1 MLQYDDSAFYFF
13 ALSSLSFYLIPSWY
27 TIICRVLK
35 AFTASDES
43 IGAVSRTSAENKKA
57 AELKKETKGLNT
69 LLKNRSFLINFIF
82 TAVLTI
88 IFVWLLVS
96 VSMDGEVNTFDP
108 FAILEIDS
116 GADTKAI
123 KKAYRSLSLKFHPDK
138 NPGNRA
144 AEAKFMMLAKAYEAL
159 TDEESKRNFE
169 LHGNPDGKQSLEVSI
184 GLPTFLLDSNNRNLV
199 LMVYLIFMVVLVPF
213 GVYTYYSNSSK
224 FGEKDVMYDTYS
236 WFHYTLNEHSL
247 IKSLPELMAGSA
259 EFRKRNMPKDAAEK
273 SAIGKLMNSVR
284 ANMQK
289 PKYNHPVCVKGN
301 VLLHAYLLRKTDAL
315 TTDLKEDLR
324 HMLRLSSSLL
334 DAMISVCQHQ
344 DSLQTASNC
353 IEYGQY
359 LAQAMWVKDN
369 ALLQLP
375 HFTAD
380 EIKHVEKAKTPCTSI
395 AEYRDLPDD
404 QKKGMANFTDAQK
417 KDVDE
422 YMKLFPD
429 ISVESKVY
437 CEDDEDDKV
446 YEGDL
451 CTVKVTITHNNVGD
465 DEKIGLAHAPL
476 FPYPKQSAWWVI
488 LGTKE
493 GKIINIEKI
502 VATEKVVSHSIKFL
516 APRVGEY
523 NFDLWVKSSAYIG
536 CDYKDTVSLTTMDNS
551 ALPEYKVHPDDAVLD
566 DEPTLFE
573 EILNAHIEQDSD
585 DEDSDDDSDDDDD
598 EDAAKKNATAGDS
611 AAAKKK
617 AQLQKARQ
625 AAGGDDDDSDDDSD
639 AEEVYTD
646 K

>member
-1 MLQYDDSAFYFF
+1 MS
-13 ALSSLSFYLIPSWY
+13 
-27 TIICRVLK
+27 RVMN
-35 AFTASDES
+35 AFTVSDEA
-43 IGAVSRTSAENKKA
+43 IGAVSRTSAENKKSEA
-57 AELKKETKGLNT
+57 IKRESSGLGP
-69 LLKNRSFLINFIF
+69 LLKNRSFMMHFLL
-82 TAVLTI
+82 TVAVSAV
-88 IFVWLLVS
+88 FAWLFLNVS
-96 VSMDGEVNTFDP
+96 TDGEVHSFDP
-108 FAILEIDS
+108 YSILEIDH
-116 GADTKAI
+116 GADSKMI
-123 KKAYRSLSLKFHPDK
+123 KKAFRSLSLRYHPDK

-144 AEAKFMMLAKAYEAL
+144 AEAKFMMVTKAYESL

-169 LHGNPDGKQSLEVSI
+169 LYGNPDGKQSLSVSI
-184 GLPTFLLDSNNRNLV
+184 GLPAFLMESDNRNLV
-199 LMVYLIFMVVLVPF
+199 LMCYLIFIVILVPF
-213 GVYTYYSNSSK
+213 GVYTYYSNSAK

-236 WFHYTLNEHSL
+236 WYHYTLNEHTI

-259 EFRKRNMPKDAAEK
+259 EFRKCNMPKSSKEK
-273 SAIGKLMNSVR
+273 EAIGKLMNDVR
-284 ANMQK
+284 SQMQK

-301 VLLHAYLLRKTDAL
+301 VLLHAYLLRKTDQL
-315 TTDLKEDLR
+315 TAELKEDLR
-324 HMLRLSSSLL
+324 TMLRMSNSLL

-344 DSLQTASNC
+344 DSLQSAANC
-353 IEYGQY
+353 IELGQY
-359 LAQAMWVKDN
+359 LAQAMWVKDSS
-369 ALLQLP
+369 LLQLP
-375 HFTAD
+375 HFTAE
-380 EIKHVEKAKTPCTSI
+380 EIKHVEKGKQKCDGI
-395 AEYRDLPDD
+395 LKYRDVPDE
-404 QKKGMANFTDAQK
+404 QKKGMNNFTEEQK
-417 KDVDE
+417 KDVDS
-422 YMKLFPD
+422 YLKLFPD
-429 ISVESKVY
+429 ITVESKVL

-465 DEKIGLAHAPL
+465 DDKIGFAHAPL
-476 FPYPKQSAWWVI
+476 FPYPKPTAWWII

-502 VATEKVVSHSIKFL
+502 TATKKVLTHSIKFL

-536 CDYKDTVSLTTMDNS
+536 CDEKQSVKLTTLDNS
-551 ALPEYKVHPDDAVLD
+551 VLPEYKIHPEDAELD

-585 DEDSDDDSDDDDD
+585 DEDSDDEDDG
-598 EDAAKKNATAGDS
+598 DAKAKVEAKPADS

>member
-1 MLQYDDSAFYFF
+1 VAN
-13 ALSSLSFYLIPSWY
+13 ALY
-27 TIICRVLK
+27 
-35 AFTASDES
+35 ASDAS
-43 IGAVSRTSAENKKA
+43 IGAVARTTAEKKKVE
-57 AELKKETKGLNT
+57 ELKKETKGLNT
-69 LLKNRSFLINFIF
+69 LLKNRGFCFNAGFTIF
-82 TAVLTI
+82 LTI

-96 VSMDGEVNTFDP
+96 VSLDGEVNSFDP
-108 FAILEIDS
+108 FSILEIDT
-116 GADTKAI
+116 GADTKTI

-138 NPGNRA
+138 NPGDRV
-144 AEAKFMMLAKAYEAL
+144 AEARFMMIAKAYEAL
-159 TDEESKRNFE
+159 TDEEAKRNYE

-199 LMVYLIFMVVLVPF
+199 LMVYLICMVVLVPF
-213 GVYTYYSNSSK
+213 GVYAYYSNSSK

-247 IKSLPELMAGSA
+247 VKSMPELMAGSA
-259 EFRKRNMPKDAAEK
+259 EFRKRNMPKDASEK
-273 SAIGKLMNSVR
+273 NTIAKIMNSVR

-301 VLLHAYLLRKTDAL
+301 VLLHAYLLRKMEL
-315 TTDLKEDLR
+315 LSEELKEDLR
-324 HMLRLSSSLL
+324 YMLRLSNSLL

-344 DSLQTASNC
+344 DSLQTAMNC
-353 IEYGQY
+353 IEFGQY
-359 LAQAMWVKDN
+359 LTQAMWVKDSS
-369 ALLQLP
+369 LLQLP
-375 HFTAD
+375 HFTAE
-380 EIKHVEKAKTPCTSI
+380 EIKHIEKGKQSCNGI
-395 AEYRDLPDD
+395 LEYRDLPDD
-404 QKKGMANFTDAQK
+404 QKKGMNNFTEEQK
-417 KDVDE
+417 NDVKE
-422 YMKLFPD
+422 YLKLFPD
-429 ISVESKVY
+429 ITVESKVY

-451 CTVKVTITHNNVGD
+451 CTVKVTITHNNVKEG
-465 DEKIGLAHAPL
+465 EKIGLAHAPL
-476 FPYPKQSAWWVI
+476 FPYPKQTAWWVI

-502 VATEKVVSHSIKFL
+502 NATEKEVSHSIKFL

-523 NFDLWVKSSAYIG
+523 NFDLWVKSNAYIG
-536 CDYKDTVSLTTMDNS
+536 CDFKGTVSLTTLDNS

-585 DEDSDDDSDDDDD
+585 DEDSDDESGD
-598 EDAAKKNATAGDS
+598 EKDTNVVEDS
-611 AAAKKK
+611 ATAKKK

-639 AEEVYTD
+639 VEEVHAD